1 MATSPL
7 NKALAGA
14 FTDMAEG
21 LVSGS
26 FGRKKR
32 VGLTLVG
39 SEHGAEELIRAA
51 ELCARQYA
59 DIEPVLIGALPG
71 KETEAPFELHPASD
85 LHECHAVMEKLL
97 DEGEIDSCV
106 TLHYSFP
113 LGVSTVG
120 KVITPAVGQE
130 MIMATT
136 TGTSDTIRN
145 IAMVKNTIAG
155 IAMAKAT
162 GIAEPTVGILNV
174 DGAAQVERALRQLID
189 NGYGVRF
196 TESARADGGAL
207 MRGNDLLQGVP
218 DVMVADSL
226 TGNLMM
232 KIFSS
237 YTTGGSY
244 EALGYGYGPGLGEG
258 AERLVGIISRASGAP
273 VIAGAMRLMADNAAG
288 NLLDVY
294 RKELQAAKE
303 AGLEDILEGLKPKAA
318 AAATEVVE
326 APPEKA
332 TDGEINGVDILDI
345 ETARDALWG
354 KKIFARTGMGC
365 TGPVVMV
372 AGEDLDAAR
381 AVLKES
387 GFIG

>member
-1 MATSPL
+1 MASSEM

-39 SEHGAEELIRAA
+39 SEHGATELVKAA
-51 ELCARQYA
+51 EMAARQYA
-59 DIEPVLIGALPG
+59 DIEPVLIGDLST

-85 LHECHAVMEKLL
+85 LHECHEVMEKLL
-97 DEGEIDSCV
+97 DEGKIDACV

-120 KVITPAVGQE
+120 KVITPAIGQE

-136 TGTSDTIRN
+136 TGTSDTVRN

-162 GIAEPTVGILNV
+162 GITEPTVGILNV
-174 DGAAQVERALRQLID
+174 DGAAQVERALRQLMD
-189 NGYGVRF
+189 NGFSMRF

-207 MRGNDLLQGVP
+207 MRGNDLLQGIP

-237 YTTGGSY
+237 FNTGGSY
-244 EALGYGYGPGLGEG
+244 EASGFGYGPGLGED

-273 VIAGAMRLMADNAAG
+273 VIAGAMRLMADNAEG
-288 NLLDVY
+288 ELLTVY
-294 RKELQAAKE
+294 RRELQAAKD
-303 AGLEDILEGLKPKAA
+303 AGLDDVLEGLKPKAA
-318 AAATEVVE
+318 AAATEAVP
-326 APPEKA
+326 APPEKT
-332 TDGEINGVDILDI
+332 TDEDINGVDILDI
-345 ETARDALWG
+345 ETARDALWS
-354 KKIFARTGMGC
+354 KQIFARTGMGC
-365 TGPVVMV
+365 TGPVIMV
-372 AGEDLDAAR
+372 AKDDLVSAR
-381 AVLKES
+381 AALKKS
-387 GFIG
+387 GFIA